1 MVLKPVLGCRPYIG
15 DWAAGELCVWF
26 IGQGPSFLVKK
37 IRARTLWQTGKLGFN
52 ALSMSSKHIIPGK
65 SSR

>member
-15 DWAAGELCVWF
+15 DWAAVELCVWF

-37 IRARTLWQTGKLGFN
+37 NFVPELCGKLAN
-52 ALSMSSKHIIPGK
+52 WDLMHY
-65 SSR
+65 R